1 MVAGMEMTEERLLKM
16 QRQLYFKI
24 EEVVNMQVP
33 SKRARLA
40 ADIDAITAM
49 AAAIAVAPVLHTLQ
63 AAAEVG
69 FAQAGLKMNADG
81 TIPPVPSEQN

>member
-1 MVAGMEMTEERLLKM
+1 MVTGMDMTEERLLKM
-16 QRQLYFKI
+16 KKQLFFKI
-24 EEVVNMQVP
+24 EDVVAQQVP
-33 SKRARLA
+33 SKRARFA
-40 ADIDAITAM
+40 ADLDAITAM

-69 FAQAGLKMNADG
+69 FAQAGLRMNADG

>member
-1 MVAGMEMTEERLLKM
+1 MVAGMDMTEERLLKM
-16 QRQLYFKI
+16 KKQLFFKI
-24 EEVVNMQVP
+24 EDVVAQQVP

-40 ADIDAITAM
+40 ADLDAITAM

-69 FAQAGLKMNADG
+69 FAQAGLRMNADG